1 MMVRTR
7 MRHTMQHLYA
17 DAAALCAH
25 LERQSGR
32 SRYLVASR
40 IPAWMPGGYL
50 LQHCYGPIRRVLMV
64 HRPVKG
70 WTPRADWRQNLA
82 LLQGV
87 YPRTAQPIRF
97 TFGGRCVRHV
107 SGLKIVP
114 ICERDRPTHV
124 ITRSTGMVVRI
135 AG

>member
-1 MMVRTR
+1 MRRTR

-25 LERQSGR
+25 LERQAGR
-32 SRYLVASR
+32 NRYLVTHRAPCSL
-40 IPAWMPGGYL
+40 PALCILGHAYT
-50 LQHCYGPIRRVLMV
+50 PIRRLLLR
-64 HRPVKG
+64 HQPGLG
-70 WTPRADWRQNLA
+70 WTPRSDWRLNLA
-82 LLQGV
+82 ILRGEM
-87 YPRTAQPIRF
+87 PRHATPIRF

-114 ICERDRPTHV
+114 IRERDRPTHV
-124 ITRSTGMVVRI
+124 ARRSTGLVLRI